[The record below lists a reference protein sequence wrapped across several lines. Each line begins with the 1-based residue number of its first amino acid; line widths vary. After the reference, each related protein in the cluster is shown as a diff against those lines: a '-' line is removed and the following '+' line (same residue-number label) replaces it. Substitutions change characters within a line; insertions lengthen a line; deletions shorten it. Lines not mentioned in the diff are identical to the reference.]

1 MERNYEFAEIKKQM
15 LQYLEVSRNSLDKK
29 MVTITKELL
38 DIKKEHDTLT
48 NKCNKNI

>member
-1 MERNYEFAEIKKQM
+1 M
-15 LQYLEVSRNSLDKK
+15 LHYLEISRTALDKK

-48 NKCNKNI
+48 NKCN

>member
-1 MERNYEFAEIKKQM
+1 MEINYELTEIKKQM
-15 LQYLEVSRNSLDKK
+15 LHYLEISRTALDKK

-48 NKCNKNI
+48 NKCN